1 MTEIRVD
8 VDLEHP
14 PPAVWRALTEARLVT
29 DWLPASRFMVR
40 ENGTFTFQAEGL
52 EGLED
57 PVEGEV
63 VTTEAPHRLVMR
75 WEARNLHTVV
85 ALTIEERGSGSRLTL
100 TQSGFLGPQGT
111 LRRRVLRGTYTALFE
126 GPLVATL
133 AKGMPAE
140 PGESGPPPV
149 RRNEGGP
156 FSRLPRQAGGT
167 SRSAPGLSSEV
178 RSTAGPRPT
187 TSMPGFAA
195 AALRARGVAAV
206 TEPLQPPAS
215 PVRRLWARLMGI
227 RDWSA
232 DRRSQAVAA
241 AAAIL
246 LLIAMTALLI
256 GKATMPHPADPPR
269 VGGPTEGPAQATVP
283 AVSTAPSIRATAE
296 PVVPATSRS
305 TSPTPGATSVTPTAP
320 PQLTA
325 AYRSEDLQLTSYRVT
340 ITIANPGPATA
351 TNWTV
356 VVTLP
361 ILDLTVRNVKGAV
374 MTRAD
379 VRAIFTPAEATRT
392 VRAGGSVTLS
402 FEVEGLGARNE
413 PTNCTIDGRSCA
425 ATP

>member
-14 PPAVWRALTEARLVT
+14 PAAVWRALTEARLVT
-29 DWLPASRFMVR
+29 DWLPTSRFMIR

-63 VTTEAPHRLVMR
+63 VTIEAPHRLVMR

-85 ALTIEERGSGSRLTL
+85 ALAVEERGPGSRLTM

-111 LRRRVLRGTYTALFE
+111 LRRRVLLGTYTALFE

-133 AKGMPAE
+133 AKGMPGQ
-140 PGESGPPPV
+140 PGEPAGPPPA

-156 FSRLPRQAGGT
+156 FSRLPRQAGGA

-206 TEPLQPPAS
+206 TAPLPP
-215 PVRRLWARLMGI
+215 PRGPWARLVGL

-232 DRRSQAVAA
+232 DRRSHAVAA
-241 AAAIL
+241 AAAAL

-256 GKATMPHPADPPR
+256 GKATTPHPASPPR

-283 AVSTAPSIRATAE
+283 AASTAPSIRATAE

-305 TSPTPGATSVTPTAP
+305 TPPSPGATSAVPAPTTPP
-320 PQLTA
+320 ELTA
-325 AYRSEDLQLTSYRVT
+325 SYRSEDLQLTSYRVT
-340 ITIANPGPATA
+340 ITIANPGATPA
-351 TNWTV
+351 NDWTV

-361 ILDLTVRNVKGAV
+361 ILDLTVRNVQGAV

-379 VRAIFTPAEATRT
+379 VRATFTPTEATRT
-392 VRAGGSVTLS
+392 VRPGGSVTVT
-402 FEVEGLGARNE
+402 FEVAGLGARNG
-413 PTNCTIDGRSCA
+413 PVNCTIDGRSCTA
-425 ATP
+425 AQ